1 MDLDALRALRLRVQG
16 LRAPSADSAPEVVER
31 FVAVQSQEFL
41 PAQWGLAVRVRDDRR
56 PDAASVAR
64 AIDAGE
70 LLRTHV
76 LRPTWHFVG
85 PADARWLMEL
95 SGSRVRQLQ
104 LSMLRSLGLDG
115 AEGTRGVA
123 VVARALEGGHRT
135 RAELGEALVMEGLP
149 PTGLGMVYVLMLA
162 ELERVA
168 ISGVTVGKQRTYA
181 AFDERVPPSPPRPR
195 QEALAELAARYLGS
209 RGPASDRDF
218 ASWSGFTL
226 TDCRRAIADAV
237 DAGGGRLESVGV
249 DGAAHWFDAEA
260 VERATTVEG
269 SDERHVVDLLQA
281 YDEYISGYAAP
292 RGYLFPAGRVAST
305 APEFPMHALTVD
317 GILAGRW
324 APVVDERR
332 AALRLALWR
341 ELSRAEEGS
350 LAASVAELERFL
362 GTPVTIERV
371 PSPGS

>member
-1 MDLDALRALRLRVQG
+1 VDVDALRALRLRVQG
-16 LRAPSADSAPEVVER
+16 LRAPSAGSAPEVVGR

-41 PAQWGLAVRVRDDRR
+41 PAQWGLAARVRDDVR
-56 PDAASVAR
+56 PDAATVAR
-64 AIDAGE
+64 AIDAGDI
-70 LLRTHV
+70 LRTHV
-76 LRPTWHFVG
+76 LRPTWHFVSRD
-85 PADARWLMEL
+85 DARWLMEL

-135 RAELGEALVMEGLP
+135 RAELGAALDQEGLP

-181 AFDERVPPSPPRPR
+181 AFDERVPSSPPRSR
-195 QEALAELAARYLGS
+195 AEALADLAARYLAS

-226 TDCRRAIADAV
+226 TDCRRAIADAA
-237 DAGGGRLESVGV
+237 DASAGGLEPVEV
-249 DGAAHWFDAEA
+249 DGLAHWLDARM
-260 VERATTVEG
+260 VEQVTG
-269 SDERHVVDLLQA
+269 GDGERGVVDLLQA

-292 RGYLFPAGRVAST
+292 RRYLFPPGRAAST
-305 APEFPMHALTVD
+305 APEFPLHALAVD
-317 GILAGRW
+317 GVLAGRW

-332 AALRLALWR
+332 ATLKLVQWRAL
-341 ELSRAEEGS
+341 SHAEERS
-350 LAASVAELERFL
+350 LAASVAGLERFL
-362 GTPVTIERV
+362 GAPVTVERAT
-371 PSPGS
+371 SPGS

>member
-1 MDLDALRALRLRVQG
+1 MDLDALRALRLRVHG

-56 PDAASVAR
+56 PDAAAVAR
-64 AIDAGE
+64 AIDAGDI
-70 LLRTHV
+70 LRTHV

-85 PADARWLMEL
+85 RTDARWLMEL

-104 LSMLRSLGLDG
+104 LSMLRSLGLEG

-135 RAELGEALVMEGLP
+135 RAELGEALVQEGLP

-209 RGPASDRDF
+209 RGPAS
-218 ASWSGFTL
+218 AS
-226 TDCRRAIADAV
+226 
-237 DAGGGRLESVGV
+237 
-249 DGAAHWFDAEA
+249 
-260 VERATTVEG
+260 
-269 SDERHVVDLLQA
+269 
-281 YDEYISGYAAP
+281 
-292 RGYLFPAGRVAST
+292 
-305 APEFPMHALTVD
+305 
-317 GILAGRW
+317 
-324 APVVDERR
+324 
-332 AALRLALWR
+332 
-341 ELSRAEEGS
+341 
-350 LAASVAELERFL
+350 
-362 GTPVTIERV
+362 
-371 PSPGS
+371 